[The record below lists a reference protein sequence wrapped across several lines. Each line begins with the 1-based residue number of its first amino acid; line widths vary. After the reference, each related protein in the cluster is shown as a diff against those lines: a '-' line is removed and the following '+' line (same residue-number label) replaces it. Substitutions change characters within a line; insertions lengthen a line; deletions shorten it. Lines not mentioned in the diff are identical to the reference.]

1 MAGAGVPPARVGV
14 EFAGLDGVTGRAEGQ
29 PPPSPGV
36 PVAVPPARR
45 RSPAC
50 RPHVSPGTEPDR
62 HCRSCDPREPPGAL
76 LRRLWPL
83 LSAPKLTQADTAQ
96 RSRRWIAHYSSQP
109 SPLRSGP
116 AEDGTRLLR
125 DSSGVPRRSS
135 ASTAQ
140 GTSSGGGRTA
150 TKHQRTEPGLAPTI
164 IEHLRANGSLTT
176 VTLLSPVKACRC
188 PRRPF
193 GAQRG
198 ESDSGLG
205 QLPAQSSLV
214 LRFRPRT
221 SRSAR

>member
-1 MAGAGVPPARVGV
+1 MPHWPWGCPALLSFAGVRARSRRWRLGRQGGGRWRCGSAGSV
-14 EFAGLDGVTGRAEGQ
+14 EFRGLDGVPGRAEGQ

-83 LSAPKLTQADTAQ
+83 LSAPKLIRAETAQ
-96 RSRRWIAHYSSQP
+96 RSRRWIAHCSSQP

-125 DSSGVPRRSS
+125 DSSGVPCRSS
-135 ASTAQ
+135 ASTTQ
-140 GTSSGGGRTA
+140 GTSSGW
-150 TKHQRTEPGLAPTI
+150 
-164 IEHLRANGSLTT
+164 RAD
-176 VTLLSPVKACRC
+176 CH
-188 PRRPF
+188 
-193 GAQRG
+193 
-198 ESDSGLG
+198 
-205 QLPAQSSLV
+205 
-214 LRFRPRT
+214 
-221 SRSAR
+221 

>member
-1 MAGAGVPPARVGV
+1 LRAWTACPAGPKDNRLPR
-14 EFAGLDGVTGRAEGQ
+14 RAC
-29 PPPSPGV
+29 PSPCLQ
-36 PVAVPPARR
+36 RR

-150 TKHQRTEPGLAPTI
+150 TKHQRTGRPGTGAGTHHHRAPARERFADNGDLAEPGEGLSMSEAAFR
-164 IEHLRANGSLTT
+164 RA
-176 VTLLSPVKACRC
+176 
-188 PRRPF
+188 
-193 GAQRG
+193 
-198 ESDSGLG
+198 
-205 QLPAQSSLV
+205 
-214 LRFRPRT
+214 
-221 SRSAR
+221 AR